1 MFVVSCTAPRRPDT
15 TTPQTTSDTRQ
26 TRFIP
31 RTSPNMPNMP
41 SVTPQTYNR
50 RNTRNPITDNRYRRG
65 NMGTSPMG
73 GNWQDKAEKI
83 ADAAARQK
91 EIESATCVITGN
103 TALVGVQFDEQYKG
117 ELTDAI
123 KKKVEERCMNADSTI
138 RNVVVTA
145 DPDIVSR
152 IEEMWRDIRGGKP
165 ISGFTSEINELLN
178 RIKPDFK
185 TK

>member
-1 MFVVSCTAPRRPDT
+1 
-15 TTPQTTSDTRQ
+15 
-26 TRFIP
+26 
-31 RTSPNMPNMP
+31 
-41 SVTPQTYNR
+41 
-50 RNTRNPITDNRYRRG
+50 
-65 NMGTSPMG
+65 
-73 GNWQDKAEKI
+73 
-83 ADAAARQK
+83 
-91 EIESATCVITGN
+91 
-103 TALVGVQFDEQYKG
+103 
-117 ELTDAI
+117 
-123 KKKVEERCMNADSTI
+123 MNADSTI